1 MICANRRTTKPFK
14 GLRPLSKQDRID
26 MKYIVKMAGWTVYEG
41 KSVTK
46 AEEAYRECGPYG
58 TFWEVEE

>member
-1 MICANRRTTKPFK
+1 MSRSQTKQVK

-46 AEEAYRECGPYG
+46 AAEAYRQCGPYG
-58 TFWEVEE
+58 TFWEGGE

>member
-1 MICANRRTTKPFK
+1 
-14 GLRPLSKQDRID
+14 

-41 KSVTK
+41 KNVTK
-46 AEEAYRECGPYG
+46 AEEAYRQCGPYG

>member
-1 MICANRRTTKPFK
+1 
-14 GLRPLSKQDRID
+14 

-46 AEEAYRECGPYG
+46 AEEAYRQCGPYG
-58 TFWEVEE
+58 TFSEVEE

>member
-1 MICANRRTTKPFK
+1 
-14 GLRPLSKQDRID
+14 

-41 KSVTK
+41 SSAKK
-46 AEEAYRECGPYG
+46 AEEVYRQCGPYG